1 MSRRK
6 ILPISP
12 HLLLRAYS
20 IGLFP
25 MAENAEDDELFWV
38 DPDPRAI
45 FPLQSF
51 KLSRSLAKVIKSDRF
66 EVRIDTDFQAV
77 IAACAAPALGR
88 EKTWINKDILR
99 LYCELHEMGY
109 AHSVECWRNGA
120 LVGGLYGVR
129 LRGAFFGESM
139 FHHERDASKV
149 ALAHLIA
156 RLKAGG
162 FELLDTQFITP
173 HLASLGAVEISRE
186 AYLIKL
192 EAALTIQANFH
203 VWPNASAVSGAKAL
217 AAFALDD
224 A

>member
-45 FPLQSF
+45 FPLHSF
-51 KLSRSLAKVIKSDRF
+51 KLSRSLAKTIKSDRF
-66 EVRIDTDFQAV
+66 EIRIDTDFQAV
-77 IAACAAPALGR
+77 MTACAAPALGR

-120 LVGGLYGVR
+120 MVGGLYGVR

-162 FELLDTQFITP
+162 FDLLDTQFITQ
-173 HLASLGAVEISRE
+173 HLASLGAIEIPRE
-186 AYLIKL
+186 TYLLKL
-192 EAALTIQANFH
+192 ESALTRQANFH
-203 VWPNASAVSGAKAL
+203 VWPKDHGVRGAETLAAL
-217 AAFALDD
+217 ALED

>member
-25 MAENAEDDELFWV
+25 MAESAEDDELFWV

-45 FPLQSF
+45 FPLETF
-51 KLSRSLAKVIKSDRF
+51 KPRRSLAKVIKSDRF
-66 EVRIDTDFQAV
+66 DVRIDTDFQAV
-77 IAACAAPALGR
+77 IAACAAPAQSR

-109 AHSVECWRNGA
+109 AHSIECWRDGS
-120 LVGGLYGVR
+120 LIGGLYGVR

-149 ALAHLIA
+149 ALVHLIA

-162 FELLDTQFITP
+162 FELLDTQFITQ
-173 HLASLGAVEISRE
+173 HLASLGAVEIPRE
-186 AYLIKL
+186 AYLVKL
-192 EAALTIQANFH
+192 ETALTLQANFYI
-203 VWPNASAVSGAKAL
+203 WPKKCVISGAEAL
-217 AAFALDD
+217 STLALDD
-224 A
+224 V

>member
-45 FPLQSF
+45 FPLHSF
-51 KLSRSLAKVIKSDRF
+51 KLSRSLAKTIKSDRF
-66 EVRIDTDFQAV
+66 EIRIDTDFQAV
-77 IAACAAPALGR
+77 MTACAAPALGR

-162 FELLDTQFITP
+162 FDLLDTQFITQ
-173 HLASLGAVEISRE
+173 HLASLGAIEIPRE
-186 AYLIKL
+186 TYLLKL
-192 EAALTIQANFH
+192 ESALTRQANFY
-203 VWPNASAVSGAKAL
+203 VWPKDHGVRGAETLAAL
-217 AAFALDD
+217 ALED

>member
-66 EVRIDTDFQAV
+66 DVRIDKDFQAV
-77 IAACAAPALGR
+77 MAACAAPALGR
-88 EKTWINKDILR
+88 EKT
-99 LYCELHEMGY
+99 
-109 AHSVECWRNGA
+109 
-120 LVGGLYGVR
+120 
-129 LRGAFFGESM
+129 
-139 FHHERDASKV
+139 
-149 ALAHLIA
+149 
-156 RLKAGG
+156 
-162 FELLDTQFITP
+162 
-173 HLASLGAVEISRE
+173 
-186 AYLIKL
+186 
-192 EAALTIQANFH
+192 
-203 VWPNASAVSGAKAL
+203 
-217 AAFALDD
+217 
-224 A
+224 

>member
-1 MSRRK
+1 
-6 ILPISP
+6 
-12 HLLLRAYS
+12 
-20 IGLFP
+20 

-77 IAACAAPALGR
+77 MAACAAPALGR

-173 HLASLGAVEISRE
+173 HLASLGAVEIPRE
-186 AYLIKL
+186 AYLVKL
-192 EAALTIQANFH
+192 ETALTLQANFH
-203 VWPNASAVSGAKAL
+203 VWSNTSAVSGAKAL
-217 AAFALDD
+217 AALALDD
-224 A
+224 V

>member
-77 IAACAAPALGR
+77 MAACAAPGLGR

-173 HLASLGAVEISRE
+173 HLASLGAVEIPRE
-186 AYLIKL
+186 AYLVKL
-192 EAALTIQANFH
+192 ETALTLQANFH
-203 VWPNASAVSGAKAL
+203 VWPNTSAVSGAKAL
-217 AAFALDD
+217 AALALDD

>member
-77 IAACAAPALGR
+77 MAACAAPGLGR

-173 HLASLGAVEISRE
+173 HLASLGAVEIPRE
-186 AYLIKL
+186 AYLVKL
-192 EAALTIQANFH
+192 ETALTLQANFH
-203 VWPNASAVSGAKAL
+203 VWSNTSAVSGAKAL
-217 AAFALDD
+217 AALALDD
-224 A
+224 V

>member
-66 EVRIDTDFQAV
+66 EVCIDTDFQAV
-77 IAACAAPALGR
+77 MAACAAPGLGR

-173 HLASLGAVEISRE
+173 HLASLGAVEIPRE
-186 AYLIKL
+186 AYLVKL
-192 EAALTIQANFH
+192 ETALTLQANFH
-203 VWPNASAVSGAKAL
+203 VWPNTSAVSGAKAL
-217 AAFALDD
+217 TALALDD

>member
-25 MAENAEDDELFWV
+25 MAESAEDDELFWV
-38 DPDPRAI
+38 DPDPRAL
-45 FPLQSF
+45 FPLESF
-51 KLSRSLAKVIKSDRF
+51 KPTRSLAKVIKSDRF
-66 EVRIDTDFQAV
+66 DIRIDTDFQAV
-77 IAACAAPALGR
+77 MAACAAPAPGR
-88 EKTWINKDILR
+88 EKTWINRDILR

-120 LVGGLYGVR
+120 LIGGLYGVK

-156 RLKAGG
+156 RLKKGG
-162 FELLDTQFITP
+162 FDLLDTQFITP
-173 HLASLGAVEISRE
+173 HLTSLGAVEIPRE
-186 AYLIKL
+186 AYLVKL
-192 EAALTIQANFH
+192 ETALTRQANFH
-203 VWPNASAVSGAKAL
+203 IWPKDYVVSGSEAL
-217 AAFALDD
+217 AALALDD
-224 A
+224 M

>member
-6 ILPISP
+6 TLPITP
-12 HLLLRAYS
+12 YLLLRAYS

-25 MAENAEDDELFWV
+25 MAESAEDDDLFWV

-45 FPLQSF
+45 FPLESF
-51 KLSRSLAKVIKSDRF
+51 KPGRSLAKLMKADRF
-66 EVRIDTDFQAV
+66 EVRIDTDFRAV
-77 IAACAAPALGR
+77 LSACAAPAQGR

-120 LVGGLYGVR
+120 LVGGLYGVK

-149 ALAHLIA
+149 ALTHLIA

-173 HLASLGAVEISRE
+173 HLASLGAVEIPRE
-186 AYLIKL
+186 AYLVKL
-192 EAALTIQANFH
+192 EAALTLQANFH
-203 VWPNASAVSGAKAL
+203 VWPNASALSGAKAL
-217 AAFALDD
+217 ATLALDD

>member
-45 FPLQSF
+45 FPLHSF
-51 KLSRSLAKVIKSDRF
+51 KPSRSLAKIIKSDRF
-66 EVRIDTDFQAV
+66 EIRIDTDFQAV
-77 IAACAAPALGR
+77 MTACAAPALGR

-162 FELLDTQFITP
+162 FDLLDTQFITQ
-173 HLASLGAVEISRE
+173 HLASLGAIEIPRE
-186 AYLIKL
+186 TYLLKL
-192 EAALTIQANFH
+192 ESALTRQANFY
-203 VWPNASAVSGAKAL
+203 VWPKDHGVRGAETLAVLAL
-217 AAFALDD
+217 ED